1 MAYSSPPCV
10 SIQVDDDS
18 DDVLVRLNCCNGVI
32 LLTKDKITE
41 VGKLYEDHRHV
52 VVVPLQILEPPRPK
66 YCEAAQFNCVMMAS
80 ATPRAL
86 LTYKHSAFG
95 TSMTRWSRLAL
106 AHRPKRAVTS
116 VVKSSLSM
124 SASAPLCELAR
135 SSPSPSDSARGLSFS
150 SRFKAYNFSTY
161 RRLQRRRRR
170 HIYYPYYIHVCT
182 E

>member
-52 VVVPLQILEPPRPK
+52 VVVPLQILEPPRPN

-86 LTYKHSAFG
+86 LTYKQRQGIRNFDDEVVTPRTGSSPEACCDIRSQVIAFNERFRA
-95 TSMTRWSRLAL
+95 TVMQWSLMTMRMVISTVYQNFPFVR
-106 AHRPKRAVTS
+106 VTS
-116 VVKSSLSM
+116 NLFRLMRGKAAWSM
-124 SASAPLCELAR
+124 SVT
-135 SSPSPSDSARGLSFS
+135 SSIVNS
-150 SRFKAYNFSTY
+150 
-161 RRLQRRRRR
+161 
-170 HIYYPYYIHVCT
+170 
-182 E
+182 